1 MSVVLEI
8 GFFYNQNEVM
18 LNVTLE
24 HHSTGFMEGIALC
37 PASNPQATTIQLL
50 GVNCG
55 FIWATY
61 RISNMKM
68 CRRWS
73 KVRKMC
79 EGKQGN
85 SKF

>member
-1 MSVVLEI
+1 MVLEV
-8 GFFYNQNEVM
+8 GCFYNQNEVM

-37 PASNPQATTIQLL
+37 PASNPPEPSIWFL

-55 FIWATY
+55 FISATFCV
-61 RISNMKM
+61 SNTKM
-68 CRRWS
+68 CRRLS
-73 KVRKMC
+73 KVRKTC